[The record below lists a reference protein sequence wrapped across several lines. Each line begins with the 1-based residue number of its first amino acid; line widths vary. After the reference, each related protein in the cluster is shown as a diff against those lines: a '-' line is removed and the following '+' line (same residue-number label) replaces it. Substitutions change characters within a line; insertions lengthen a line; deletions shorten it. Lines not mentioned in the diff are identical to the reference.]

1 MWISTKTLLA
11 SLFWQYLFQKIPG
24 ACTSEIYICMIGL
37 DYYLFLQLLVQH
49 VLKLFLKV
57 LMREIITAR
66 FKFVLATVKINVHLE
81 LASVLL

>member
-1 MWISTKTLLA
+1 
-11 SLFWQYLFQKIPG
+11 
-24 ACTSEIYICMIGL
+24 MIGL

-57 LMREIITAR
+57 LREIITAR

>member
-57 LMREIITAR
+57 LREIITAR
-66 FKFVLATVKINVHLE
+66 FKFVLTTVKINVHLE

>member
-37 DYYLFLQLLVQH
+37 DYYFFLQLLVQH

-57 LMREIITAR
+57 LREIITAR

>member
-11 SLFWQYLFQKIPG
+11 SLFWQYLFKKIPG

-57 LMREIITAR
+57 LREIITAR